1 MKKAFVLALLVAAIP
16 IVAQPVFTADDL
28 PDIGYEAT
36 LVQDTAEVI
45 IVDVGST
52 GGPQT
57 WDFSREVTG
66 LEVGFD
72 VLDPDDT
79 PAVDSF
85 PGAEFVYHINGRL
98 QDTISGEAWQYYQT
112 TSNEM
117 LLIGEYLVSDTFVIC
132 RDYDPDRINSVL
144 PFQMGAEWDD
154 SFYTADTISHELNII
169 IEQWGKSHS
178 KVDAWGTAIVPA
190 DTFDEALRYITYDT
204 TITLLTFFV
213 PGDTDIVTTINYTWI
228 AADAGAIT
236 RISSL
241 EDEID
246 PQFDTAGT
254 YVVLTENNLT
264 PGIEETKMTAPPEI
278 RIRDQRIF
286 FNTAQAGVVELD
298 LYDAGGRRAASL
310 CHGILP
316 TGEHSL
322 PLPANLPRGV
332 YFVRM
337 RTSTESMTGKFV
349 VLN

>member
-1 MKKAFVLALLVAAIP
+1 MRKAWTCLFLIAFLPLA
-16 IVAQPVFTADDL
+16 AQPVFTADDL

-45 IVDVGST
+45 IVKVGS
-52 GGPQT
+52 GGHQT
-57 WDFSREVTG
+57 WDFSRDVTG
-66 LEVGFD
+66 LEVGFE
-72 VLDPDDT
+72 VLDPKDT
-79 PAVDSF
+79 PAADSF
-85 PGAEFVYHINGRL
+85 PDAEFVYHINGRL

-178 KVDAWGTAIVPA
+178 KVDAWGSLIVPA
-190 DTFDEALRYITYDT
+190 DTFEALRYITYDT
-204 TITLLTFFV
+204 TITLLTIFV
-213 PGDTDIVTTINYTWI
+213 PGDTDIVTTINYTWV
-228 AADAGAIT
+228 AADVGPVMLIT
-236 RISSL
+236 SL

-254 YVVLTENNLT
+254 YMVLIENNLT
-264 PGIEETKMTAPPEI
+264 PGIEETKMATSPEI
-278 RIRDQRIF
+278 RIRDQKVF
-286 FNTAQAGVVELD
+286 FNTARAGVVELN
-298 LYDAGGRRAASL
+298 LYDAGGRMAACL

-316 TGEHSL
+316 SGEHSL
-322 PLPANLPRGV
+322 TLPADLPRGV
-332 YFVRM
+332 YFIRIN
-337 RTSTESMTGKFV
+337 TSGGTLSGKFV
-349 VLN
+349 VLD